1 MKPALGLIET
11 IGLTSAVTAL
21 DAASKA
27 ADVELIG
34 YEKVIGVGRAVS
46 VTVHLAGDVAA
57 VQAAVDAG
65 VAAAQQIGTVAAHHV
80 IARPDEELDRLIEI
94 FRDNLKKKSGA
105 KVIENTKAKQEAPKK
120 REAPQKSEGDKK
132 PEAKKSNTT
141 KVKS

>member
-11 IGLTSAVTAL
+11 IGLTSAITAL

-34 YEKVIGVGRAVS
+34 YEKVIGVGQAVS

-65 VAAAQQIGTVAAHHV
+65 VSAAQQIGTVAAHHV
-80 IARPDEELDRLIEI
+80 IAKPDDELDQLIAI
-94 FRDNLKKKSGA
+94 FKKNLKKKSGA
-105 KVIENTKAKQEAPKK
+105 KVSEDAKKSGDMKKKNTTKAKSKK
-120 REAPQKSEGDKK
+120 
-132 PEAKKSNTT
+132 
-141 KVKS
+141 

>member
-34 YEKVIGVGRAVS
+34 YEKVIGVGKAVS

-65 VAAAQQIGTVAAHHV
+65 VSAARQIGTVAAHHV
-80 IARPDEELDRLIEI
+80 IARPDEELDHLIEI
-94 FRDNLKKKSGA
+94 FRKNLKKKSGA
-105 KVIENTKAKQEAPKK
+105 KVIENSNKKQGTDKKQETSKKQETGKKQETKKGNTTKAK
-120 REAPQKSEGDKK
+120 S
-132 PEAKKSNTT
+132 
-141 KVKS
+141 